1 MKVKEASKYFS
12 IGRYS
17 LYKAIHSGEL
27 RAYKP
32 NGRDFLLKVS
42 EIEEWIK
49 TKTASRK
56 EAHHA
61 KHNPIHLQYETSPRH

>member
-1 MKVKEASKYFS
+1 MQGSVKTFMKIKDAAKFFS
-12 IGRYS
+12 IGKWT
-17 LYKAIHSGEL
+17 LYRAIHSGEL

-49 TKTASRK
+49 TKAAS
-56 EAHHA
+56 
-61 KHNPIHLQYETSPRH
+61 

>member
-1 MKVKEASKYFS
+1 MKTFMKIREAAKFFS
-12 IGRYS
+12 IGKWT

-42 EIEEWIK
+42 ETEEWIK
-49 TKTASRK
+49 TKAAS
-56 EAHHA
+56 
-61 KHNPIHLQYETSPRH
+61 

>member
-1 MKVKEASKYFS
+1 LTKTFMKVKEASKYFS

-27 RAYKP
+27 KAYKP
-32 NGRDFLLKVS
+32 NGRDFWLKVS

-49 TKTASRK
+49 TKAAS
-56 EAHHA
+56 
-61 KHNPIHLQYETSPRH
+61 